1 MKIWQTELSLNSRI
15 LLWCAVSALV
25 VASLLGVMLPAFAQ
39 QGYET
44 APVLSASKIL
54 PPELLSGP
62 NHRVQERVTMSM
74 KNQNGVTIVIL
85 KNEGQE
91 SGTQLSVGPAGIKIT
106 MK

>member
-1 MKIWQTELSLNSRI
+1 
-15 LLWCAVSALV
+15 
-25 VASLLGVMLPAFAQ
+25 
-39 QGYET
+39 
-44 APVLSASKIL
+44 
-54 PPELLSGP
+54 
-62 NHRVQERVTMSM
+62 MSM

>member
-1 MKIWQTELSLNSRI
+1 MKIWKTELSLNSRM

-62 NHRVQERVTMSM
+62 NHRVQ
-74 KNQNGVTIVIL
+74 K
-85 KNEGQE
+85 
-91 SGTQLSVGPAGIKIT
+91 
-106 MK
+106 